1 MIINNKNDDDDN
13 NNNKSALLLGPKIYS
28 QLFSSSLNR
37 DASFLMFKV
46 KLLPHIL
53 FKIFTLKN

>member
-1 MIINNKNDDDDN
+1 MIINNKNDDDDD
-13 NNNKSALLLGPKIYS
+13 NKSALLLGPKIYS

-46 KLLPHIL
+46 KLLSHIL

>member
-1 MIINNKNDDDDN
+1 MIINNKNDNDD

-46 KLLPHIL
+46 KLLSHIL